1 MSEEQLEYDPEWTL
15 ATLNDAKEAL
25 EDLIAQVE
33 DSPEEVKEILE
44 ENIANVYAKLNYAF
58 NSAKDGPDA
67 LLSMPDDELVA
78 FPSVLPLKHKVEF
91 EEEDEEKPDEV
102 QYRKNNGLLY
112 QLSKPFSFVK
122 APADQS
128 TSLAFKSD
136 KR

>member
-25 EDLIAQVE
+25 EDLIAQVK

-102 QYRKNNGLLY
+102 QYPQEQRLALSTKQAVFICESSSGSVDFVGL
-112 QLSKPFSFVK
+112 QV
-122 APADQS
+122 
-128 TSLAFKSD
+128 
-136 KR
+136 R

>member
-33 DSPEEVKEILE
+33 DSPEEVKD
-44 ENIANVYAKLNYAF
+44 VYAKLNYAF

-91 EEEDEEKPDEV
+91 EEKDEEKPDEV
-102 QYRKNNGLLY
+102 Q
-112 QLSKPFSFVK
+112 
-122 APADQS
+122 
-128 TSLAFKSD
+128 
-136 KR
+136 

>member
-67 LLSMPDDELVA
+67 LLSMPDDELVEFSHA
-78 FPSVLPLKHKVEF
+78 RERCSHRCERLKNLVVH
-91 EEEDEEKPDEV
+91 
-102 QYRKNNGLLY
+102 
-112 QLSKPFSFVK
+112 
-122 APADQS
+122 
-128 TSLAFKSD
+128 
-136 KR
+136 

>member
-102 QYRKNNGLLY
+102 QQLKNNGLPN
-112 QLSKPFSFVK
+112 QLGKPFSFVK

>member
-15 ATLNDAKEAL
+15 ATLNDAK
-25 EDLIAQVE
+25 VE

-91 EEEDEEKPDEV
+91 EEKDEEKPDEV
-102 QYRKNNGLLY
+102 Q
-112 QLSKPFSFVK
+112 
-122 APADQS
+122 
-128 TSLAFKSD
+128 
-136 KR
+136 

>member
-33 DSPEEVKEILE
+33 DSP

-91 EEEDEEKPDEV
+91 EEQDAEMPDEV
-102 QYRKNNGLLY
+102 Q
-112 QLSKPFSFVK
+112 
-122 APADQS
+122 
-128 TSLAFKSD
+128 
-136 KR
+136 

>member
-91 EEEDEEKPDEV
+91 EEEDEEKPEEV
-102 QYRKNNGLLY
+102 RGPVTGRCYG
-112 QLSKPFSFVK
+112 
-122 APADQS
+122 PADAYRLWRRWRWRWVRQQP
-128 TSLAFKSD
+128 
-136 KR
+136 

>member
-78 FPSVLPLKHKVEF
+78 FPSVLPLKHKT
-91 EEEDEEKPDEV
+91 KKN
-102 QYRKNNGLLY
+102 QTKYSNRKNNGLLY

>member
-67 LLSMPDDELVA
+67 LLSMPDDDLVA
-78 FPSVLPLKHKVEF
+78 FPSVLPLKHTVEF

-102 QYRKNNGLLY
+102 Q
-112 QLSKPFSFVK
+112 
-122 APADQS
+122 
-128 TSLAFKSD
+128 
-136 KR
+136 

>member
-1 MSEEQLEYDPEWTL
+1 MSEDQLEYDPEWTL
-15 ATLNDAKEAL
+15 ATLTDAKEAL

-91 EEEDEEKPDEV
+91 EEQDAEMPDEV
-102 QYRKNNGLLY
+102 Q
-112 QLSKPFSFVK
+112 
-122 APADQS
+122 
-128 TSLAFKSD
+128 
-136 KR
+136 

>member
-78 FPSVLPLKHKVEF
+78 LPV
-91 EEEDEEKPDEV
+91 
-102 QYRKNNGLLY
+102 R
-112 QLSKPFSFVK
+112 
-122 APADQS
+122 
-128 TSLAFKSD
+128 LAFETQSRIRRRRRRKT
-136 KR
+136 